1 MSDREYGAGRAT
13 GDRYRAMPG
22 LLQRAGTR
30 DARLISNLAGRA
42 HSRNRGSHPIVKS
55 TRVDPLPRSSSAQVS
70 FAPLVLALLIA
81 QPDTGF
87 PAAPTQ
93 DSLRLH
99 RQARRA
105 QSDFEGDRRRRLPF
119 TYGSPSGRCDVR
131 LGRFCYWHDEESPP
145 GPEEPPAIA
154 PLRERL
160 TERLDSAA
168 SLLPGDGWIVGQQVR
183 YLVEAGRGPDAL
195 RAVERCRAERWWCV
209 ALEAFVLHTEGDH
222 AASDSVF
229 GVALAAMPS
238 EQRCEWENISD
249 LLPSRARGVYTRL
262 ACEARREWSRPVWWL
277 ADPMWTKP
285 GNDRRTEHYARHVRS
300 LLERESR
307 TPYPLPW
314 GDDTHDLVVRY
325 GWPDRWSREQGSTL
339 DPSVI
344 RVIGHEPHPA
354 FDFIPNDSGI
364 SAPFHAGAHAFDFR
378 HREARSRYAPP
389 YARAIRPID
398 AQVTRFFRGDSLL
411 VVAAFDVPD
420 ADTMFSLAGSRGALA
435 VSQRAEGE
443 PAVITPLRIATRR
456 AVGLTMTAAE
466 SSVVSVEMA
475 DTARQGVARARIGL
489 NANPREIGLL
499 LYESP
504 QPGDAS
510 LEAIAARSLGSLEV
524 SSRKRLG
531 MYWEADAPAGTDSV
545 TYVLTVFPRSASWLT
560 RLARTMRLTEAAAP
574 VHLRFTEPASGGQRL
589 ARSVGV
595 DLSHLPPG
603 NYAVRVRVEAG
614 EATVGEVTRSLKIR
628 R

>member
-1 MSDREYGAGRAT
+1 MAAAEVRG
-13 GDRYRAMPG
+13 
-22 LLQRAGTR
+22 LQRKARAVMPADQQPRGTS
-30 DARLISNLAGRA
+30 ALAQ
-42 HSRNRGSHPIVKS
+42 SRHASYREKHHPCLAVPLS
-55 TRVDPLPRSSSAQVS
+55 VSDPVT
-70 FAPLVLALLIA
+70 FVPLVLALLST

-87 PAAPTQ
+87 TTVAVP

-119 TYGSPSGRCDVR
+119 TYGNPAGRCDVR

-160 TERLDSAA
+160 SARLDSAA

-195 RAVERCRAERWWCV
+195 QAAERCRAERWWCV
-209 ALEAFVLHTEGDH
+209 ALEGFVLHTEGDH

-229 GVALAAMPS
+229 AAALAAMPR
-238 EQRCEWENISD
+238 EQRCNWENLLE
-249 LLPSRARGVYTRL
+249 LLPSRARGVYRKL
-262 ACEARREWSRPVWWL
+262 ECDARREWSRMVWWL

-285 GNDRRTEHYARHVRS
+285 GNDRRTEHYARQVRS

-325 GWPDRWSREQGSTL
+325 GWPDRWSREHGSTV
-339 DPSVI
+339 DPSAI

-354 FDFIPNDSGI
+354 FDFVPNDSGI

-389 YARAIRPID
+389 YARTVRPLD

-420 ADTMFSLAGSRGALA
+420 ADTMFSLAGSSAALA
-435 VSQRAEGE
+435 VSHDPDAE
-443 PAVITPLRIATRR
+443 PAVIGPVRIVGRSG
-456 AVGLTMTAAE
+456 VGLTLTAAE
-466 SSVVSVEMA
+466 SSVVSVELA
-475 DTARQGVARARIGL
+475 DTSRRGVARARIGL
-489 NANPREIGLL
+489 SADRRELGLL

-504 QPGDAS
+504 QPGDAA
-510 LEAIAARSLGSLEV
+510 LEAIAPRSLGALEV
-524 SSRKRLG
+524 SSRERLG
-531 MYWEADAPAGTDSV
+531 MYWEADAPVGTDSV

-560 RLARTMRLTEAAAP
+560 RLARTMRLAEAAAP
-574 VHLRFTEPASGGQRL
+574 VHLRFTEPATSGQRL

-595 DLSHLPPG
+595 DLSHLPTG

-614 EATVGEVTRSLKIR
+614 ETTVGEVTRSLRIR